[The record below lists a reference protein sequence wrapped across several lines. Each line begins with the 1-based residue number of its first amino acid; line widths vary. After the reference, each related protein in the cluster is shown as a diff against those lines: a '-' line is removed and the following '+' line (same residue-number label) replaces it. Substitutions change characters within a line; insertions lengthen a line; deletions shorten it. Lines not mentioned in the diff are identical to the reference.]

1 MSDHLVAF
9 LFADNAGDR
18 DSHLASSEG
27 KVEWSKVFPKS
38 LSAATLAPCATR
50 DPAFRTGLPTTQMTE
65 KPQSTNAIR
74 VYKQP
79 SPN

>member
-50 DPAFRTGLPTTQMTE
+50 DPAFRTGLPTT
-65 KPQSTNAIR
+65 
-74 VYKQP
+74 
-79 SPN
+79 